1 MAALTKFNLAAY
13 AKLILREVCFDDARY
28 KICAFIEAYRLIPEG
43 AQIGK
48 PIQPRKFQRQFIL
61 NVFDKPH
68 GTGRAYLS
76 MARKNGT
83 FALIAEILLGHD
95 REMKYAEEALWF
107 TAAKL
112 DNIKQALRWR

>member
-1 MAALTKFNLAAY
+1 MT
-13 AKLILREVCFDDARY
+13 CGQ
-28 KICAFIEAYRLIPEG
+28 KICEFIEAYRLIPEG

-48 PIQPRKFQRQFIL
+48 PIQPRKFQRKFIL

-76 MARKNGT
+76 VARKNGT
-83 FALIAEILLGHD
+83 SALIAEILLGHD

-112 DNIKQALRWR
+112 DTIKQALRWR

>member
-1 MAALTKFNLAAY
+1 MTH
-13 AKLILREVCFDDARY
+13 DQ
-28 KICAFIEAYRLIPEG
+28 KICVFIEAYRLIPEG

-48 PIQPRKFQRQFIL
+48 PIQPRKFQRKFIL
-61 NVFDKPH
+61 NVFDNPH

-76 MARKNGT
+76 VARKNGKSS
-83 FALIAEILLGHD
+83 LIAEILLGHD
-95 REMKYAEEALWF
+95 REMKYAEKALWF